1 MKNLLLAT
9 GIALLF
15 ATACQSKKKG
25 SSTTDSTPADTS
37 VMVNDTVSKP
47 LDSAAMMKAW
57 EAYMT
62 PGNEHQMLSK
72 SVGNWDVEITFY
84 HPDGAIVS
92 TSPGIKAET
101 KMILG
106 GRYQHSTYRGDM
118 DGMPFEGMNTM
129 AYDNSR
135 KVYIS
140 TWIDNMGTGLMYAE
154 GNFVE
159 SKKQMT
165 FKGTA
170 TDAASG
176 KQIPFRE
183 VFTMID
189 DNNQLMEMY
198 DTKDGKETKTMSIKL
213 TRK

>member
-1 MKNLLLAT
+1 MKNLMMAA
-9 GIALLF
+9 GIILLF
-15 ATACQSKKKG
+15 ATACNSEKKESVG
-25 SSTTDSTPADTS
+25 DSTTVDTSITGADT
-37 VMVNDTVSKP
+37 VTKP
-47 LDSAAMMKAW
+47 VDSAAMMKAW
-57 EAYMT
+57 EAYMK

-84 HPDGAIVS
+84 SPDGSIMS
-92 TSPGIKAET
+92 SSPGIKAET
-101 KMILG
+101 KMVLG
-106 GRYQHSTYRGDM
+106 GRYQHSTYKGDM
-118 DGMPFEGMNTM
+118 DGMPFEGMNTL
-129 AYDNSR
+129 AFDNSR

-198 DTKDGKETKTMSIKL
+198 DTKDGKESKTMSIKL
-213 TRK
+213 VKK